1 MKKSTNHFHKKFA
14 ITKFLFNFEKQS
26 TFKMSNSEEQLN
38 ALKDIRQMMDRS
50 SRFISLSGLSGVFA
64 GVIALMGAYFAND
77 EIEKFVA
84 KRGYSYG
91 VESEMDLE
99 YNLIKLGVF
108 VLIIALAGGI
118 LFTYRKS
125 QRNNLPIWDKTS
137 KSLLVNLA
145 IPLVAGGLFI
155 IALLINHAHT
165 YAIIAPS
172 CLIFYGLSLINASK
186 YTFSDIRY
194 LGFLEVI
201 LGLVCMF
208 FAGYGLIFW
217 AFGFGI
223 LHIIYGLVMYFKYE
237 RGQ

>member
-1 MKKSTNHFHKKFA
+1 MTPKENQQNHFLKIKFA
-14 ITKFLFNFEKQS
+14 NIKFLFNFEKQS

-77 EIEKFVA
+77 EIEKFIN

-91 VESEMDLE
+91 VEGEMDLE
-99 YNLIKLGVF
+99 FNLIKLGVS

-137 KSLLVNLA
+137 KSLLINLA

-155 IALLINHAHT
+155 IALLINHAQT

-172 CLIFYGLSLINASK
+172 CLI
-186 YTFSDIRY
+186 
-194 LGFLEVI
+194 
-201 LGLVCMF
+201 
-208 FAGYGLIFW
+208 
-217 AFGFGI
+217 
-223 LHIIYGLVMYFKYE
+223 
-237 RGQ
+237 